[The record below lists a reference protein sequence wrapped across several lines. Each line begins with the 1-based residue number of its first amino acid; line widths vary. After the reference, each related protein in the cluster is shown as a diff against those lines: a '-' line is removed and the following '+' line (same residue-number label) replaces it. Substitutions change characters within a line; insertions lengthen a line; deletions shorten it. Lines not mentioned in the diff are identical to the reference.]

1 MRWAK
6 SIRVAFQGSNTSE
19 NTVKKN
25 IEENKYILTKQTY
38 RETEDLLLA
47 VKKEYGPKAEIADW
61 SELKQIL
68 GADSEQMDALILLL
82 GLKKH
87 DGNKPSSY
95 LSHDEIQNNILSLD
109 NILSLG
115 PWSGYKLRILVKL
128 N

>member
-68 GADSEQMDALILLL
+68 GADSEQMEALIFITWFE
-82 GLKKH
+82 KT
-87 DGNKPSSY
+87 
-95 LSHDEIQNNILSLD
+95 
-109 NILSLG
+109 
-115 PWSGYKLRILVKL
+115 
-128 N
+128 